1 MIHLRRFGLKLL
13 FLAAS
18 GMLLCPLPAFPQ
30 ANQQMPNP
38 TKPSTLVVSVR
49 MPDGSPLDTPAVVNL
64 YTFSGT
70 AAGIAVFRSGTA
82 EFVDLAPASYT
93 LEIIAVGYQR
103 FTQNV
108 QIMTPGQRQQL
119 SVSLTP
125 ESFQS
130 ALSPPP
136 GPPILAPNAEKEVS
150 KALEDLRADKPEE
163 ARKHLEKASHA
174 APSHPDISYL
184 WGMYYAQ
191 TKDFAKAKLYW
202 EKAVQIAPGHAFSLD
217 ALAQLALQSSD
228 YAAAIDYLLRASEAA
243 PSSWRYH
250 ERLAEAYLNQKE
262 YEQAQRHSQRALEM
276 GKERAAGV
284 QFVLAQIF
292 LQRND
297 SPAALK
303 ALDAFL
309 SSQPSGPRAIE
320 SRKLIEALQKPNL
333 ASPPPVNASLTWDEK
348 KSLPFTAPTAELMPP
363 PKWIPR
369 DVDDSMPPVESTA
382 GCPLRE
388 IQAEAGK
395 RVRGFVDAVNRIA
408 ATESLENEIID
419 HSGHPVRHTSRSFSY
434 VASVQQMRPGFYSM
448 EEYRN
453 GSMSLDEFPER
464 IATLGLTALAMVFH
478 PAYVGNYE
486 LACEGLSR
494 WHGGLAWQVHFRQK
508 PDQPS
513 RLRSYRV
520 NNVSYPISL
529 RGRAWI
535 AADTFEIESLETD
548 LVSPIPKIQL
558 RAEHI
563 AIEYMPVKFRSHH
576 QELWLPESA
585 EIYFDYAH
593 QRMHRRH
600 YFRDYML
607 FAVDEKQEISL
618 PTVEADAAS
627 PSPDP

>member
-1 MIHLRRFGLKLL
+1 
-13 FLAAS
+13 
-18 GMLLCPLPAFPQ
+18 
-30 ANQQMPNP
+30 
-38 TKPSTLVVSVR
+38 

-82 EFVDLAPASYT
+82 EFVDLAPATYT
-93 LEIIAVGYQR
+93 LEIVAAGYQR

-108 QIMTPGQRQQL
+108 QIMTPGERQQL

-125 ESFQS
+125 ESS
-130 ALSPPP
+130 LSGISPPP
-136 GPPILAPNAEKEVS
+136 GPPIFAPNAEKEVS
-150 KALEDLRADKPEE
+150 KALEDLRENKSEE

-191 TKDFAKAKLYW
+191 TKDFAKAKLSW
-202 EKAVQIAPGHAFSLD
+202 EKAIQIAPGHAFSLD
-217 ALAQLALQSSD
+217 ALAQLAFQNSD
-228 YAAAIDYLLRASEAA
+228 YAAAADYLLRASEAA

-262 YEQAQRHSQRALEM
+262 YEPALKHAQRALEM

-292 LQRND
+292 LQRKD
-297 SPAALK
+297 SQAALK
-303 ALDAFL
+303 ALQAFL

-320 SRKLIEALQKPNL
+320 ARKLMEALRKPD
-333 ASPPPVNASLTWDEK
+333 ATSPPAGDASLTWDARTF
-348 KSLPFTAPTAELMPP
+348 SPFTAPTPELMPP
-363 PKWIPR
+363 SKWIAR

-408 ATESLENEIID
+408 ATESLENEIINR
-419 HSGHPVRHTSRSFSY
+419 SGHPVRHTSRSFSY
-434 VASVQQMRPGFYSM
+434 VASVQQTRAGFYSM

-563 AIEYMPVKFRSHH
+563 AIEYMPVKFLSRH

-585 EIYFDYAH
+585 DIYFDYAH

-607 FAVDEKQEISL
+607 FAVDETQQISL
-618 PTVEADAAS
+618 PTVEADMSS
-627 PSPDP
+627 PSAPHQN

>member
-1 MIHLRRFGLKLL
+1 
-13 FLAAS
+13 
-18 GMLLCPLPAFPQ
+18 
-30 ANQQMPNP
+30 
-38 TKPSTLVVSVR
+38 

-93 LEIIAVGYQR
+93 LEIVAAGYQR
-103 FTQNV
+103 FAQNV

-119 SVSLTP
+119 SVSLTA
-125 ESFQS
+125 ESSQS
-130 ALSPPP
+130 GISPAP
-136 GPPILAPNAEKEVS
+136 GPPIFAPNAEKEVS
-150 KALEDLRADKPEE
+150 KALEDLRENKPEE

-191 TKDFAKAKLYW
+191 TKDFAKAKVSW
-202 EKAVQIAPGHAFSLD
+202 EKAIQIAPGHAFSLD
-217 ALAQLALQSSD
+217 ALAQLALQNSD
-228 YAAAIDYLLRASEAA
+228 YVAATDYLLRASEAA

-262 YEQAQRHSQRALEM
+262 YEPAQKHAQRALEM
-276 GKERAAGV
+276 GKERAAGG

-292 LQRND
+292 LQRQD
-297 SPAALK
+297 SQAALK
-303 ALDAFL
+303 ALQAFL

-320 SRKLIEALQKPNL
+320 ARKLMEALQKPD
-333 ASPPPVNASLTWDEK
+333 ATSPPAVDASLTWDARTF
-348 KSLPFTAPTAELMPP
+348 SPFTAPTPELMPP

-419 HSGHPVRHTSRSFSY
+419 HSGHPIRHTSRSFSY
-434 VASVQQMRPGFYSM
+434 VASVQQTRPGFYSM

-563 AIEYMPVKFRSHH
+563 AIEYMPVKFLSRH
-576 QELWLPESA
+576 QELWLPASA
-585 EIYFDYAH
+585 DIYFDYAH

-607 FAVDEKQEISL
+607 FAVDETQQISL
-618 PTVEADAAS
+618 PTVEADMSS
-627 PSPDP
+627 PSAPHPN

>member
-1 MIHLRRFGLKLL
+1 MVQLRSFGLSLL
-13 FLAAS
+13 LLAAS
-18 GMLLCPLPAFPQ
+18 VILRAPLSAFPQ
-30 ANQQMPNP
+30 AGQQMPNP
-38 TKPSTLVVSVR
+38 TKPSTLVVSGR
-49 MPDGSPLDTPAVVNL
+49 MPDGSPLDTPAVINL

-93 LEIIAVGYQR
+93 LEIVAAGYQR

-130 ALSPPP
+130 GISPRP

-150 KALEDLRADKPEE
+150 KALEALRANKPDE

-184 WGMYYAQ
+184 WGMYFAQ
-191 TKDFAKAKLYW
+191 TKDFAKAKVSW

-217 ALAQLALQSSD
+217 ALAQLALQNSD
-228 YAAAIDYLLRASEAA
+228 YVAATDYLFRDSEAA

-262 YEQAQRHSQRALEM
+262 YEPARKHAQRALEM

-284 QFVLAQIF
+284 QFVLAQIS
-292 LQRND
+292 LQRKD
-297 SPAALK
+297 SQAALK
-303 ALDAFL
+303 ALQAFL

-320 SRKLIEALQKPNL
+320 ARKLVGTLQKPDSG
-333 ASPPPVNASLTWDEK
+333 SPPAVNASLIRAEK
-348 KSLPFTAPTAELMPP
+348 RSSPFTAPTAELMPP

-408 ATESLENEIID
+408 ATESLENEIMNRF
-419 HSGHPVRHTSRSFSY
+419 GNPGRHTPISFSY
-434 VASVQQMRPGFYSM
+434 V
-448 EEYRN
+448 
-453 GSMSLDEFPER
+453 
-464 IATLGLTALAMVFH
+464 
-478 PAYVGNYE
+478 
-486 LACEGLSR
+486 
-494 WHGGLAWQVHFRQK
+494 
-508 PDQPS
+508 
-513 RLRSYRV
+513 
-520 NNVSYPISL
+520 
-529 RGRAWI
+529 
-535 AADTFEIESLETD
+535 
-548 LVSPIPKIQL
+548 
-558 RAEHI
+558 
-563 AIEYMPVKFRSHH
+563 
-576 QELWLPESA
+576 
-585 EIYFDYAH
+585 
-593 QRMHRRH
+593 
-600 YFRDYML
+600 
-607 FAVDEKQEISL
+607 
-618 PTVEADAAS
+618 
-627 PSPDP
+627 